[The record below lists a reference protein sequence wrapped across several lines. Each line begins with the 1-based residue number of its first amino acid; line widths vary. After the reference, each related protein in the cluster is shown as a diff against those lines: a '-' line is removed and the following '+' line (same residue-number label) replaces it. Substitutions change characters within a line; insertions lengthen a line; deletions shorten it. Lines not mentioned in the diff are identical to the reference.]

1 MTTTSSIFHL
11 RSEETQ
17 RNSQANP
24 QAEILICDAEPAH
37 IDGAKR
43 LADMNRH
50 IFSFIRRAAFLDA
63 CSEGALIIALM
74 NDEVV
79 GFVRYHHRK
88 LDQQTTL
95 YDICVAESLRGMGI
109 GGKMMA
115 FMLDHCRTLKR
126 QTVVLKCPSHL
137 AANHFYRLVGFTCI
151 DTVPG
156 KRQNINIWRLNIN
169 TAG

>member
-1 MTTTSSIFHL
+1 MTGSMSHL
-11 RSEETQ
+11 RLQEIESNLQT
-17 RNSQANP
+17 NP
-24 QAEILICDAEPAH
+24 QPEVLICDAETAH
-37 IDGAKR
+37 VEGAKR

-63 CSEGALIIALM
+63 CNEGALIVALM

-95 YDICVAESLRGMGI
+95 YDICVAESLRGKGI
-109 GGKMMA
+109 GGKMMT

-126 QTVVLKCPSHL
+126 QTVLLKCPSHL
-137 AANHFYRLVGFTCI
+137 DANHFYRLVGFTCI